1 MLIIIILILCSWLF
15 IFAFMRGVK
24 MNNFKYD
31 TECEDDEM
39 KNYSTKIYKGK

>member
-1 MLIIIILILCSWLF
+1 
-15 IFAFMRGVK
+15 MRGVK
-24 MNNFKYD
+24 INNLRHDQIEYD